1 MSSWLGLRR
10 GPGPSLCET
19 GLKGFALEFNF
30 LSTWFDAFE
39 TKQKVFMKLFQSTI
53 KAYKVMDDLALHK
66 KLANSYWGKL
76 VLKTC
81 KPPPPTRNKKINYQE
96 EM

>member
-1 MSSWLGLRR
+1 
-10 GPGPSLCET
+10 
-19 GLKGFALEFNF
+19 
-30 LSTWFDAFE
+30 
-39 TKQKVFMKLFQSTI
+39 MKLFQSTI

-81 KPPPPTRNKKINYQE
+81 KPPPTRNKKINYQE

>member
-1 MSSWLGLRR
+1 MQNEISCQVTEQARWLGLRR
-10 GPGPSLCET
+10 GPGPSLCDT

-39 TKQKVFMKLFQSTI
+39 TRQKAFMKLFQSTI

-81 KPPPPTRNKKINYQE
+81 EPPPD
-96 EM
+96 

>member
-1 MSSWLGLRR
+1 MKYLVNSPNRLSGLVFI
-10 GPGPSLCET
+10 GGPSVCEI

-30 LSTWFDAFE
+30 LSTWFDASE
-39 TKQKVFMKLFQSTI
+39 TRQKAFMNLFQRTI
-53 KAYKVMDDLALHK
+53 KAYKVMNDLALHK

-81 KPPPPTRNKKINYQE
+81 KPPPH
-96 EM
+96 